1 MGPVLLLP
9 GSRRQVVA
17 RIFPLLL
24 EAYRQSGTTRPA
36 VVLYPSEE
44 ILARLQ
50 AAQLPANITFRRTG
64 ELAEPVGAAAVLTAS
79 GTMSMHCAL
88 AGIPGAITYKTDPLT
103 YLLGRWLVKVEFIG
117 IANLLL
123 KESMYPEFIQGAAT
137 PTALAA
143 ELRAS
148 LEQPARLQR
157 TQAQAVRLRQILQ
170 GSKSGAA
177 AAWLAG
183 QLASGALG
191 RVRGVQ

>member
-1 MGPVLLLP
+1 
-9 GSRRQVVA
+9 
-17 RIFPLLL
+17 LLL

-88 AGIPGAITYKTDPLT
+88 AGIPGAITYKTD
-103 YLLGRWLVKVEFIG
+103 
-117 IANLLL
+117 LLL

>member
-1 MGPVLLLP
+1 
-9 GSRRQVVA
+9 
-17 RIFPLLL
+17 
-24 EAYRQSGTTRPA
+24 
-36 VVLYPSEE
+36 
-44 ILARLQ
+44 
-50 AAQLPANITFRRTG
+50 
-64 ELAEPVGAAAVLTAS
+64 
-79 GTMSMHCAL
+79 MSMHCAL
-88 AGIPGAITYKTDPLT
+88 AGIPGAITYKTDLVT